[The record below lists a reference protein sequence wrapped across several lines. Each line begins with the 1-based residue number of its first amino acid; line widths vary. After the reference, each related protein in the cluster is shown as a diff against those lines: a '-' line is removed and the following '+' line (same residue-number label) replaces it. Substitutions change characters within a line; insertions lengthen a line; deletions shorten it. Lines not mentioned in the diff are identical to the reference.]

1 MAPTAPK
8 TLSRDPH
15 VAETARPV
23 ERSTLLLGADDVAR
37 CLHVDE
43 AIRAVEDAFRAYH
56 RREAVMPPKS
66 YVDLPD
72 HGGDV
77 RSMPSRVLDS
87 VAVKWVNSH
96 PGNPEKHGLPTVIGT
111 LVLTDPATGW
121 PLAIMDATVLT
132 AFRTGAGAAVATRA
146 LARPDA
152 SSLGIIGAGTQAGHQ
167 IAAISHVRSLKK
179 VVVADV
185 RAEVAEKLVA
195 RVKRNAPGID
205 ARVGT
210 TQEAAGCDIISTTTP
225 SYKPVVRRD
234 WIENGAHV
242 NALGADAV
250 GKQELDPDILGDAV
264 VVVDDWEQATHS
276 GEVNVPLTTGLLRP
290 EHIRGTLG
298 AVLEKA
304 IPGRTKPKEIT
315 VFDSTGLAIQDAAVA
330 RVVFERASRE
340 GLGTRVDLV
349 RLGAQLPDVLAQMR
363 RP

>member
-1 MAPTAPK
+1 MA
-8 TLSRDPH
+8 
-15 VAETARPV
+15 AETLCATAGLAAPG
-23 ERSTLLLGADDVAR
+23 EPLLRSTLLLSADEVAR

-43 AIRAVEDAFRAYH
+43 AIRAVEEAFRAYH
-56 RREAVMPPKS
+56 RKEAVMPPKS

-72 HGGDV
+72 FGGDV
-77 RSMPSRVLDS
+77 RSMPSRVGSS

-96 PGNPEKHGLPTVIGT
+96 PGNPQQHGLPTVIGT

-132 AFRTGAGAAVATRA
+132 AFRTGAGAAVATRV

-152 SSLGIIGAGTQAGHQ
+152 ASLGIVGAGTQAGYQ
-167 IAAISHVRSLKK
+167 IAAISHVRSLTK
-179 VVVADV
+179 VVVSDV
-185 RAEVAEKLVA
+185 RADVAERLVE
-195 RVKRNAPGID
+195 RVRRAAPGVD

-210 TQEAAGCDIISTTTP
+210 VQEAAACDIVSTITP
-225 SYKPVVRRD
+225 SHKPIVKRD

-242 NALGADAV
+242 NALGADAA

-276 GEVNVPLTTGLLRP
+276 GEVNVPLTAGLLRP

-315 VFDSTGLAIQDAAVA
+315 VFDSTGLAIQDAATA

-340 GLGTRVDLV
+340 GLGTAVDLV
-349 RLGAQLPDVLAQMR
+349 KVGAQLPDVLAQMR